1 MRLARFALW
10 LSALASLAGARAAA
24 AAEAIADAGASAAL
38 PAALA
43 PRSFSACVE
52 HIPEGKTRPAMTES
66 FPERAKAGYAATLH
80 LELQHGLGESVLP
93 GGFKLQLDS
102 PEGKALGRAQF
113 VIPALEGPAAPR
125 ISRTQT
131 GSAAT
136 TSVDL
141 SFVPLPKEPG
151 PHTLTLP
158 SVPIAIARASGE
170 RITVCTAPHELLV
183 DDPTANLAQATPRP
197 NPLPQRQLEVWT
209 AAKNVALGAL
219 IALPL
224 GALIAFLV
232 SRWLRRQR
240 PLPPPPPPRPAWE
253 LALEALALVRGKRLI
268 DQGLNTQHFAE
279 VSLAVRDYLGRRFGF
294 DGLES
299 TTREILEHLE
309 PVRPEPDLWQQIER
323 LLRRA
328 DLVKFANLTPERAEC
343 ELVLEDAEQ
352 IVRRTMRE
360 EPKPEPLA
368 PVQVLSGPSP
378 GNSPAGHPP
387 PASPPTAGA
396 LAGSPVAGGSVAD
409 NPVAASPVAASPVA
423 ASPVAASPVAGSR
436 VAGSPVAGG
445 PSGGKS

>member
-1 MRLARFALW
+1 MRAVARGLSLAAL
-10 LSALASLAGARAAA
+10 LVAAGARVAGAAPGFA
-24 AAEAIADAGASAAL
+24 DADAGV
-38 PAALA
+38 PAAR
-43 PRSFSACVE
+43 PGFSACVE
-52 HIPEGKTRPAMTES
+52 HIPEGKTRPTMTES
-66 FPERAKAGYAATLH
+66 FPARAKAGYAAPLH
-80 LELQHGLGESVLP
+80 LEIQHGLGESVLP

-102 PEGKALGRAQF
+102 PEGKALGRAEF

-131 GSAAT
+131 ASVAT

-141 SFVPLPKEPG
+141 SFVPLPKEAG

-170 RITVCTAPHELLV
+170 LITVCTAPHELQV

-197 NPLPQRQLEVWT
+197 NPAPQHQLEVWT

-268 DQGLNTQHFAE
+268 DQGLTTQHFAE

-352 IVRRTMRE
+352 IVKRTMRE
-360 EPKPEPLA
+360 EPKPEPLPA
-368 PVQVLSGPSP
+368 VEVLPGPDAGGPPIGGPDGVGP
-378 GNSPAGHPP
+378 G
-387 PASPPTAGA
+387 T
-396 LAGSPVAGGSVAD
+396 GGSVT
-409 NPVAASPVAASPVA
+409 
-423 ASPVAASPVAGSR
+423 
-436 VAGSPVAGG
+436 GG
-445 PSGGKS
+445 PVTGGPVGGKP